1 VNRGDKAAL
10 RLAVGLGL
18 AVLVA
23 YGMALPVP
31 YVVCVMSTL
40 VLSRPGPPLP
50 LVKGLVVAL
59 LFAALVA
66 TGIVMV
72 PLLEHYAFAA
82 VLMTAVLLRSIF
94 FVGLTT
100 GNPLTAVLV
109 LSFTLIPVAGVAEQ
123 ALVSSLSVTL
133 AIGIVLGVL
142 VSAVSHSLF
151 PDPPAAAAAAGAAAR
166 VPPNEAAWIA
176 LRATLIVMPVFV
188 LALTNPSFYLAAVMK
203 TVALAQQ
210 AGETDARS
218 AGRELVGATLMGA
231 AVAAAV
237 WTGLSIW
244 PSLWMLTLWL
254 MAAALWI
261 GSAMFAVRR
270 TKWRPPFW
278 SNALITLFLL
288 LGPAIEDSASGKSV
302 VEGSV
307 MRVCLF
313 VGVALYAWCTIRLLE
328 RFRPDPSPAAPVLHR
343 QQEEPT

>member
-1 VNRGDKAAL
+1 MNRGDKASL
-10 RLAVGLGL
+10 RLAIGLGL

-31 YVVCVMSTL
+31 YVVCVMSVL
-40 VLSRPGPPLP
+40 VLSKPGPPLP
-50 LVKGLVVAL
+50 LAKGLVVAL
-59 LFAALVA
+59 LFAVLIAM
-66 TGIVMV
+66 GIVMV

-82 VLMTAVLLRSIF
+82 VLITAVVLHSVFYL
-94 FVGLTT
+94 GLTSP
-100 GNPLTAVLV
+100 NPLTTILV
-109 LSFTLIPVAGVAEQ
+109 PSFALIPVAGVQEQ
-123 ALVSSLSVTL
+123 ALVGQLSVTL
-133 AIGIVLGVL
+133 AVGVAVGVL

-151 PDPPAAAAAAGAAAR
+151 PDPPAPAAAAGGPVRPA
-166 VPPNEAAWIA
+166 PDEASWIA

-244 PSLWMLTLWL
+244 PSLWMLMLWVT
-254 MAAALWI
+254 AAALWI
-261 GSAMFAVRR
+261 GSAMFGVRP

-278 SNALITLFLL
+278 ANALITTFLL

-302 VEGSV
+302 VEGSL

-313 VGVALYAWCTIRLLE
+313 VGVALYAWMTIRLLE
-328 RFRPDPSPAAPVLHR
+328 RFRPGHPEAPVLR
-343 QQEEPT
+343 PQQEETT